1 VLILVLMEMVST
13 GVEFEKPC
21 MLDACLT
28 DLIVELYSISRD
40 RSINT
45 INIET
50 GEVLNKHKAA
60 HEYGFNSGCK

>member
-1 VLILVLMEMVST
+1 
-13 GVEFEKPC
+13 